1 MENEVREK
9 IVCGALDLFI
19 SQGIKPVT
27 MDKIASSLTMSKR
40 TIYEYFENKEA
51 LVSACLLHFK
61 EINEK
66 ETNRLRDGC
75 NCSFSALLVS
85 FRYTILML
93 RRINTNFIEDAKLMF
108 PKRFEQARMS
118 KEALCESF
126 QTYIEKS
133 QREGHIKSE
142 YSAKVLAQLYYSML
156 FSLQEKGA
164 YDLREQ
170 SISEILYTVC
180 KVFFRGVATEEG
192 YEMIKAYLEV
202 EI

>member
-1 MENEVREK
+1 MREK

-142 YSAKVLAQLYYSML
+142 YSAKVLAQLYYNML

>member
-19 SQGIKPVT
+19 SQGIKSVT
-27 MDKIASSLTMSKR
+27 MDKIATSLTMSKR

-61 EINEK
+61 EMNET
-66 ETNRLRDGC
+66 ETNRLKDSC

-108 PKRFEQARMS
+108 PKRFEQAKMS
-118 KEALCESF
+118 RSALCESF

-142 YSAKVLAQLYYSML
+142 YSAQVLAQLYYNML

>member
-19 SQGIKPVT
+19 SQGIKSVT
-27 MDKIASSLTMSKR
+27 MDKIAMALTMSKR

-51 LVSACLLHFK
+51 LVSACLLRFK
-61 EINEK
+61 EMNET
-66 ETNRLRDGC
+66 ETNRLKDSC

-85 FRYTILML
+85 FRYTIMML
-93 RRINTNFIEDAKLMF
+93 RRINTNFIDDAKLIF
-108 PKRFEQARMS
+108 PKRFEQAKMS
-118 KEALCESF
+118 RGALCGSF

-142 YSAKVLAQLYYSML
+142 YSAKVLAQLYYNML

-170 SISEILYTVC
+170 SISEVLYTVC

-192 YEMIKAYLEV
+192 YEMIKEYLEV

>member
-142 YSAKVLAQLYYSML
+142 YSAKVLAQLYYNML